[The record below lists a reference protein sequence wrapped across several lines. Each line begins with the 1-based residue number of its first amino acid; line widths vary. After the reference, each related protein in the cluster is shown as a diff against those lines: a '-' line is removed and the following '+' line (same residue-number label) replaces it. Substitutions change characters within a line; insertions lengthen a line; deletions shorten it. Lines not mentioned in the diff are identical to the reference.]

1 MGISIGIKKNLML
14 TLEEVIDYK
23 FSDASLLKEA
33 LTHPSMAY
41 ESQAPCPDNQRLEF
55 LGDAVIQLVLTERL
69 YKLFPDFTEG
79 QMTKLR
85 ARLVSRTALHKFATG
100 MDLGKYVMMG
110 KGEEA
115 TGGRQRS
122 STLADAFE
130 SVMGAVYLDGGLE
143 AAASAIER
151 ICSPWI
157 EQLAESPVEKN
168 PKGQLQEELQALA
181 PESPSYE
188 VLKEAGPDHQKT
200 FRVCVEWKGLVL
212 GEGAGNS
219 KKSAEIMAAKDA
231 LRNRN
236 WKDLPG

>member
-1 MGISIGIKKNLML
+1 ML
-14 TLEEVIDYK
+14 TLEEVIGYQ
-23 FSDASLLKEA
+23 FSDALLLREA

-69 YKLFPDFTEG
+69 YKMFPDFTEG

-85 ARLVSRTALHKFATG
+85 ARLVSRTALHQFAAG
-100 MDLGKYVMMG
+100 MDLGKHVMMG

-115 TGGRQRS
+115 TGGRHRP
-122 STLADAFE
+122 STLADAYE

-143 AAASAIER
+143 AAANTIET

-168 PKGQLQEELQALA
+168 HKGQLQEELQALA
-181 PESPSYE
+181 PESPCYE

-236 WKDLPG
+236 WKNLPS